1 MEKFS
6 IDFWNFILQHG
17 NDDAGRLRLKY
28 AGNEK
33 ISWAIDQIEARKKID
48 RKLPLFSENGRLLF
62 PSVLSA
68 EQASSEDTALYKQQI
83 LSGRFDTIC
92 DLTGGLGI
100 DSYYMARIA
109 SQLTYIER
117 FSHYCDIARHNFK
130 ELRQNNIHVLNGD
143 CRDFLKS
150 SHQRCDLYYI
160 DPARRGS
167 GNKRL
172 YNLADCEPSVLEILP
187 IVLAEKASLL
197 LKASPML
204 DIKQTINDLGKVSEI
219 HILSVKNECKEL
231 LFLVE
236 PNHAGDPR
244 IYCSNKTLDNKW
256 QTYTFFLAEESLLP
270 SSPVCTLQEYLYEPN
285 SSILKAGAFKSI
297 AQSFGIDKLAVS
309 SHLYTSRKYV
319 SDFPGRAFEIL
330 EAYPFSKQVLKKCS
344 RKYPQANVSTR
355 NFPLTPDEIR
365 RLGGIKDGGD
375 IYLFA
380 TMVNSE
386 KTMIYCRKK

>member
-117 FSHYCDIARHNFK
+117 FSHYCDIAQHNFK
-130 ELRQNNIHVLNGD
+130 ELRQNNILVLNGD
-143 CRDFLKS
+143 CRDFLNS

-167 GNKRL
+167 GNIRL
-172 YNLADCEPSVLEILP
+172 YN
-187 IVLAEKASLL
+187 
-197 LKASPML
+197 
-204 DIKQTINDLGKVSEI
+204 
-219 HILSVKNECKEL
+219 
-231 LFLVE
+231 
-236 PNHAGDPR
+236 
-244 IYCSNKTLDNKW
+244 
-256 QTYTFFLAEESLLP
+256 
-270 SSPVCTLQEYLYEPN
+270 
-285 SSILKAGAFKSI
+285 
-297 AQSFGIDKLAVS
+297 
-309 SHLYTSRKYV
+309 
-319 SDFPGRAFEIL
+319 
-330 EAYPFSKQVLKKCS
+330 
-344 RKYPQANVSTR
+344 
-355 NFPLTPDEIR
+355 
-365 RLGGIKDGGD
+365 
-375 IYLFA
+375 
-380 TMVNSE
+380 
-386 KTMIYCRKK
+386 